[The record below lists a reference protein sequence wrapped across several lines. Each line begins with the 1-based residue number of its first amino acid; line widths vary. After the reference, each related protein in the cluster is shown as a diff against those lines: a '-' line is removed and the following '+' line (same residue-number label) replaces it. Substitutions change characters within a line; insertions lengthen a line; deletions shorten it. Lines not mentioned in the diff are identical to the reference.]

1 MRLSTSLRL
10 NAQKGLVTPYDPTL
24 TLSLQF
30 ATRQAYVS
38 DFGPLPTFTNAT
50 TTARTYVG
58 SDGLLKT
65 AAINVPRIEFDPVTR
80 QCLGLLIEEQ
90 RQSLMPWSEDLTQA
104 TWTKV
109 NVTATANQTV
119 APDGNSSADLVAET
133 TVSGQHY
140 INQQAVSITSG
151 TTYTYSVFLKKGTGA
166 TAPDWVSILMFTGFG
181 TKNIAFNVSTG
192 AFGASAGGL
201 TGTAK
206 QYPSGWWRISVSAAA
221 ISTGV
226 LGGVYICLTNN
237 VNTASAPAYTG
248 QTTSDIF
255 IWGAQFEAGSF
266 ASSYIPTVGTVPLV
280 RSADVCSI
288 TGAAFTGFYNQTE
301 GAMVFKGI
309 KQALQPTV
317 TPSYLTVDDATAG
330 NRIILFG
337 GGAESGNVNAGG
349 VAQANMG
356 GVTQVAA
363 NTLFG
368 ISTRYKVNDFA
379 FSLNGGAVSTDILG
393 TVPTVTQMSI
403 GNRLTLNFMGGHI
416 YSIQY
421 FNAIKT
427 NAQLQ
432 ALSTP

>member
-1 MRLSTSLRL
+1 MLNFTQNNNTS
-10 NAQKGLVTPYDPTL
+10 
-24 TLSLQF
+24 
-30 ATRQAYVS
+30 
-38 DFGPLPTFTNAT
+38 
-50 TTARTYVG
+50 
-58 SDGLLKT
+58 
-65 AAINVPRIEFDPVTR
+65 AIIP
-80 QCLGLLIEEQ
+80 G
-90 RQSLMPWSEDLTQA
+90 
-104 TWTKV
+104 
-109 NVTATANQTV
+109 
-119 APDGNSSADLVAET
+119 
-133 TVSGQHY
+133 
-140 INQQAVSITSG
+140 
-151 TTYTYSVFLKKGTGA
+151 
-166 TAPDWVSILMFTGFG
+166 
-181 TKNIAFNVSTG
+181 
-192 AFGASAGGL
+192 
-201 TGTAK
+201 
-206 QYPSGWWRISVSAAA
+206 
-221 ISTGV
+221 
-226 LGGVYICLTNN
+226 
-237 VNTASAPAYTG
+237 YTG

-266 ASSYIPTVGTVPLV
+266 ASSYIPTTTTSLV

-330 NRIILFG
+330 NRIILYG
-337 GGAESGNVNAGG
+337 GTAEACNVNAGG
-349 VAQANMG
+349 VAQANIG

-393 TVPTVTQMSI
+393 TVPTVTQMPLGS
-403 GNRLTLNFMGGHI
+403 RLNLNFMGGHI
-416 YSIQY
+416 HTIQY